1 LEFEQRKSPIFA
13 CFWGKI
19 FQNIILTSMT
29 PPQKGRDAI
38 SLSISGAKLLKM
50 TSNKRPL
57 LAETAKKLPKWGEIA
72 DDF

>member
-1 LEFEQRKSPIFA
+1 MTSP
-13 CFWGKI
+13 
-19 FQNIILTSMT
+19 L
-29 PPQKGRDAI
+29 QKGRDAI

-50 TSNKRPL
+50 TSNKRLL